1 MTAWEYLIVAL
12 PEFKA
17 TTARG
22 ESESVTML
30 NKEGAQGWEAVAMTA
45 MPGGAVAVLLRK
57 PVASRHRPVDDAPG
71 DVAAPKCGP
80 YPTFRTGR

>member
-1 MTAWEYLIVAL
+1 MTAL
-12 PEFKA
+12 
-17 TTARG
+17 
-22 ESESVTML
+22 
-30 NKEGAQGWEAVAMTA
+30 
-45 MPGGAVAVLLRK
+45 PGGAVAVLLRK